1 MERAMESGIDLLDVL
16 VLSEE
21 EMDAVG
27 GSGRI
32 DTQDRIYRK

>member
-1 MERAMESGIDLLDVL
+1 MESGIDLLDVL

-27 GSGRI
+27 GAGVKELA
-32 DTQDRIYRK
+32 DRVYRK

>member
-1 MERAMESGIDLLDVL
+1 MESGIDLSGVS

-27 GSGRI
+27 GAGKI
-32 DTQDRIYRK
+32 DMQDRVYRK